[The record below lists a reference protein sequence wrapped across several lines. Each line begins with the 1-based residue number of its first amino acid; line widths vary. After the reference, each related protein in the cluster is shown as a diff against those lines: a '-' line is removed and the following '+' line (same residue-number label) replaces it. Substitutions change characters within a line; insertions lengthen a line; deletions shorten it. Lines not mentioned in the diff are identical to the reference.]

1 MKQLK
6 MKQLIITIDLTEN
19 KEMIVNTEQKNLTNF
34 EILGILEQL
43 KYLILSQKVEES
55 SFSDKIEEED
65 NIDTLKP

>member
-1 MKQLK
+1 

-55 SFSDKIEEED
+55 SFSDKIEEEED

>member
-1 MKQLK
+1 

-34 EILGILEQL
+34 EVLGILEQL
-43 KYLILSQKVEES
+43 KYLILSQKLKES
-55 SFSDKIEEED
+55 PFSDKIEEKED

>member
-1 MKQLK
+1 

-19 KEMIVNTEQKNLTNF
+19 KEMIVHTEQKNLTNF

>member
-1 MKQLK
+1 MQ
-6 MKQLIITIDLTEN
+6 QLIITIDLTEN
-19 KEMIVNTEQKNLTNF
+19 KEMIVHTEQKNLTNF

-55 SFSDKIEEED
+55 SFSDKIEEEED

>member
-1 MKQLK
+1 

-19 KEMIVNTEQKNLTNF
+19 KEVIVHTEQKNLTNY

-55 SFSDKIEEED
+55 SFSDKIEEEED

>member
-1 MKQLK
+1 

>member
-1 MKQLK
+1 

-19 KEMIVNTEQKNLTNF
+19 KEMIVHTEQKNLTNF

-55 SFSDKIEEED
+55 SFSDKIEEEED
-65 NIDTLKP
+65 NIGTLKP